1 VYMIIDFKVDYDTVT
16 YDSSYVERTLP
27 PVLRMTL
34 GIVTLTEVGVQ
45 RRISTRMAAHEK
57 RLTEKRATEEFVRP
71 RDAAVQLQI
80 SYPTVKQWI
89 YNRKL
94 RAVKTPGGHYRI
106 PQSEVDRLLH
116 RTRGHNEDE
125 RRVSYKRIS
134 GRNQLVGRIV
144 DIRVSGLV
152 AQVTLS
158 VGGQLITSLITS
170 GAVREMQLRKGQTAA
185 ALIKA
190 TEVMIIR
197 V

>member
-1 VYMIIDFKVDYDTVT
+1 MKDKKT
-16 YDSSYVERTLP
+16 S
-27 PVLRMTL
+27 RMD
-34 GIVTLTEVGVQ
+34 EA
-45 RRISTRMAAHEK
+45 M
-57 RLTEKRATEEFVRP
+57 VRP

-89 YNRKL
+89 YHRKL

-116 RTRGHNEDE
+116 RTRGHNEEE
-125 RRVSYKRIS
+125 RRASYQKIS

-170 GAVREMQLRKGQTAA
+170 GAVREMELKKGQTVA

>member
-1 VYMIIDFKVDYDTVT
+1 MA
-16 YDSSYVERTLP
+16 
-27 PVLRMTL
+27 
-34 GIVTLTEVGVQ
+34 
-45 RRISTRMAAHEK
+45 TRSKTTRKPHRAEELF
-57 RLTEKRATEEFVRP
+57 RL
-71 RDAAVQLQI
+71 RDAAVQLKI
-80 SYPTVKQWI
+80 SYPTIKQWI
-89 YNRKL
+89 YNQKL

-106 PQSEVDRLLH
+106 PQSEIDRLLY
-116 RTRGHNEDE
+116 RARGHNEEE
-125 RRVSYKRIS
+125 RRVTYQRIS

-144 DIRVSGLV
+144 DVRVSGLV

-170 GAVREMQLRKGQTAA
+170 GAVREMGLKKGQTAA

>member
-1 VYMIIDFKVDYDTVT
+1 M
-16 YDSSYVERTLP
+16 R
-27 PVLRMTL
+27 
-34 GIVTLTEVGVQ
+34 
-45 RRISTRMAAHEK
+45 EK
-57 RLTEKRATEEFVRP
+57 REQKSIEEPLLRP

-80 SYPTVKQWI
+80 SYPTIKQWI
-89 YNRKL
+89 YNQKL
-94 RAVKTPGGHYRI
+94 RVVKTPGGHYRI
-106 PQSEVDRLLH
+106 PQSEIDRLLY
-116 RTRGHNEDE
+116 RARGHNEEE
-125 RRVSYKRIS
+125 RRVSYQRIS

-144 DIRVSGLV
+144 DVRVSGLV

-170 GAVREMQLRKGQTAA
+170 GAVREMGLKKGQTAA